1 MWATSQMET
10 SLSARSAPSS
20 NKKLG
25 VTASENQ
32 QLLGLVLGEIK
43 EENKAPVPWGKVSVK
58 LPSLAT

>member
-43 EENKAPVPWGKVSVK
+43 EENKAPVP
-58 LPSLAT
+58 